1 MIKKK
6 VLIFGCGFHGRA
18 AYRACKN
25 NKIKVTAF
33 IDNDNKKTGKKIFG
47 IKILSPNK
55 INGIIN
61 NQKLILCGRNV
72 KDQIKQLNNII
83 DKNKIIKWGS
93 SNLTPPKKKLIK
105 REKKLLELLTF
116 VIDKLNKNKINYWV
130 DRSGLISLI
139 REENLALLSD
149 FDIAVNFVDLKKIFK
164 IFKSN
169 KKFQVVKKNTVNNK
183 RFKKI
188 YLMSNNSINSFE
200 PAVIDFIFYIFKKNR
215 VYQYGNTAKNYSKN
229 NFKNF
234 DIKVF
239 KKIEFKIPLN
249 AKNHLRNIYGLGWKK
264 RPQFYE
270 NKLKKKNYF

>member
-1 MIKKK
+1 M
-6 VLIFGCGFHGRA
+6 VIFGTGYHGRA
-18 AYRACKN
+18 AYRVCKN

-33 IDNDNKKTGKKIFG
+33 IDNDNKKIGKKIFG
-47 IKILSPNK
+47 VKILSPNK
-55 INGIIN
+55 INKIIN

-83 DKNKIIKWGS
+83 DKNKIITWGS

-116 VIDKLNKNKINYWV
+116 VLDKLNKNKINYWV

-149 FDIAVNFVDLKKIFK
+149 FDIAINFVDLKKIFK

-169 KKFQVVKKNTVNNK
+169 NKFQVFKKNIVNNK

-200 PAVIDFIFYIFKKNR
+200 PAVIDFIFYIFRKNR
-215 VYQYGNTAKNYSKN
+215 VYQYGNTAKNYGKN

-249 AKNHLRNIYGLGWKK
+249 AKNHLKNIYGLEWKK

-270 NKLKKKNYF
+270 NKLKKKITYK